1 MVLTDIQMPVM
12 GGVELTHEIR
22 YKGDESKCY
31 TPILGITAHVMEEN
45 KDIYLR
51 AGMNDVVLKPFLEK
65 ELLEKINRYI

>member
-1 MVLTDIQMPVM
+1 
-12 GGVELTHEIR
+12 
-22 YKGDESKCY
+22 
-31 TPILGITAHVMEEN
+31 MEEN